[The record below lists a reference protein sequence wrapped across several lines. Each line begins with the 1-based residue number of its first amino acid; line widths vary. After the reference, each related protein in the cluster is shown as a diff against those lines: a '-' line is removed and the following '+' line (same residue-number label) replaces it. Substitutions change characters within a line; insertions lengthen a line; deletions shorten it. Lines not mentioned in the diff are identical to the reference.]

1 MPNAT
6 DQPRNRTMR
15 GTLSILVLAVAIAA
29 GLWYVLERPET
40 PIPPRQ
46 TDSTEPES
54 DAAPAAGDSQTAD
67 SAPSTDAAQ
76 SADSDT
82 ASSAG
87 NLQSTDLG
95 TAAPTDAAQTTGS
108 GAAAQGDE
116 PETADSGSA
125 VPTAVAQTT
134 DSGTPAQGEESQTA
148 DSGITVPTAVAQ
160 TTESGA
166 AAQGEEHGT
175 ADSGTTVPTAVAQTT
190 DSGAAA
196 QGEEHGTADSGTTVP
211 TGVAQTT
218 DSGAAAAAGKAQTA
232 EIDTATPTD
241 AIQSTDSGATEAT
254 PQIAAVGE
262 ADRSGTQALV
272 LSPAP
277 EDTIEQVP
285 VDAPPATDTAG
296 ETGILATVD
305 RVIERIETAIREQL
319 ATEPEGDPDTQL
331 RVQVTYDDSQGDA
344 TQPGGEPSEPAR
356 PTDSDTNTLSD
367 AGQTTD
373 SAATLPAGDAPT
385 ADSGVTAPADIAQ
398 SADSGTPAQGEES
411 QTADSGTTVPT
422 AVAQTTDSGAAAQGE
437 EHGTADSGTPVP
449 TAVAQ
454 TTDSG
459 AAAQE
464 EEHGTADSGTTVP
477 TGVAQ
482 TTDSG
487 AAAVA
492 GKAQTAEIDT
502 ATPTEAIQS
511 TDSGA
516 TEATPQIA
524 AVGEAD
530 RSGTQALVLSP
541 APEDTIEQVPV
552 DAPPA
557 TDAAGETG
565 ILATVDRVIER
576 IETAIRERLAT
587 EPEGDPDTQ
596 LRVQVTYDDS
606 QGDATQPGGEPS
618 EPARPTD
625 SGTNTLSDAGQ
636 TTDSAATLPAGDA
649 PTADSGVMT
658 PADIAQSADSG
669 VIAPADIAQSADSGV
684 IAPADVAQSAG
695 SGVIA
700 LADIAQSADSG
711 VIAPADITQSADSD
725 DTPPP
730 EVTRTAD
737 SDAADAE
744 AEAKEY
750 VEALTET
757 APQTIPVDKADY
769 FVTQEH
775 VLSLVPEDTI
785 ERISVDELAKDES
798 LKAETPITIVR
809 EVEQIETAV
818 PERLIAESGGD
829 LDTKLRVLV
838 KYDDTEGV
846 TEPSV
851 TEPSVTEPSVTEP
864 SVTEPSVTEPSVAD
878 QGDAEPSVAAQ
889 GDVEPGNVGQTV
901 AQQDT
906 VEQITVRE
914 ALKRILAEPEKPI
927 SLIKTVRYFEV
938 VTLRELLDTEVDTD
952 TFLNV
957 VRRPYRIEVATLA
970 DLLQRKKA
978 ENPDTIFYLH
988 TVQPTDEQGIW
999 GIVQFG
1005 IIDNFAHGV
1014 ALKRGEKMET
1024 YTVQIPRHADEQLD
1038 DQSSSFLGKLI
1049 DRKTKDSYVYNYRD
1063 NRMGRNPDRIYPG
1076 QEIVIINFEPE
1087 ELTAVYTHFASG

>member
-1 MPNAT
+1 M
-6 DQPRNRTMR
+6 
-15 GTLSILVLAVAIAA
+15 
-29 GLWYVLERPET
+29 
-40 PIPPRQ
+40 
-46 TDSTEPES
+46 
-54 DAAPAAGDSQTAD
+54 
-67 SAPSTDAAQ
+67 
-76 SADSDT
+76 
-82 ASSAG
+82 
-87 NLQSTDLG
+87 
-95 TAAPTDAAQTTGS
+95 
-108 GAAAQGDE
+108 
-116 PETADSGSA
+116 
-125 VPTAVAQTT
+125 
-134 DSGTPAQGEESQTA
+134 
-148 DSGITVPTAVAQ
+148 
-160 TTESGA
+160 
-166 AAQGEEHGT
+166 
-175 ADSGTTVPTAVAQTT
+175 
-190 DSGAAA
+190 
-196 QGEEHGTADSGTTVP
+196 
-211 TGVAQTT
+211 
-218 DSGAAAAAGKAQTA
+218 
-232 EIDTATPTD
+232 
-241 AIQSTDSGATEAT
+241 
-254 PQIAAVGE
+254 
-262 ADRSGTQALV
+262 

-356 PTDSDTNTLSD
+356 PTDSGTNTLSD

-398 SADSGTPAQGEES
+398 SADSGV
-411 QTADSGTTVPT
+411 TA
-422 AVAQTTDSGAAAQGE
+422 
-437 EHGTADSGTPVP
+437 
-449 TAVAQ
+449 
-454 TTDSG
+454 
-459 AAAQE
+459 
-464 EEHGTADSGTTVP
+464 
-477 TGVAQ
+477 
-482 TTDSG
+482 
-487 AAAVA
+487 
-492 GKAQTAEIDT
+492 
-502 ATPTEAIQS
+502 
-511 TDSGA
+511 
-516 TEATPQIA
+516 
-524 AVGEAD
+524 
-530 RSGTQALVLSP
+530 
-541 APEDTIEQVPV
+541 
-552 DAPPA
+552 
-557 TDAAGETG
+557 
-565 ILATVDRVIER
+565 
-576 IETAIRERLAT
+576 
-587 EPEGDPDTQ
+587 
-596 LRVQVTYDDS
+596 
-606 QGDATQPGGEPS
+606 
-618 EPARPTD
+618 
-625 SGTNTLSDAGQ
+625 
-636 TTDSAATLPAGDA
+636 
-649 PTADSGVMT
+649 

-684 IAPADVAQSAG
+684 IAPADIAQSAESGVIAPADVAQSAE

-700 LADIAQSADSG
+700 PADIAQSADSG
-711 VIAPADITQSADSD
+711 VIAPADITQSAESD

-750 VEALTET
+750 VEALTES
-757 APQTIPVDKADY
+757 APPTIPVDKADH

-785 ERISVDELAKDES
+785 ERVSVDELAKDES
-798 LKAETPITIVR
+798 LEAETPITIVR

-829 LDTKLRVLV
+829 LDTILRVLV

-864 SVTEPSVTEPSVAD
+864 SVTEPSVTEPSVAAPSVAAPSVAEPSVTAPSVAAPSVAEPSVPEPSVAEPSVAEPSVAD
-878 QGDAEPSVAAQ
+878 QGDAEPGLSAQ
-889 GDVEPGNVGQTV
+889 GDAEPGNVGQTV
-901 AQQDT
+901 ARQDT

-914 ALKRILAEPEKPI
+914 ALNRILAEPEKPI

-938 VTLRELLDTEVDTD
+938 VTLRELLDTGVDTD

-957 VRRPYRIEVATLA
+957 VRRPYRIEAATLA

-999 GIVQFG
+999 GIVQYG
-1005 IIDNFAHGV
+1005 IIDNFARGV
-1014 ALKRGEKMET
+1014 ALERGEKMET
-1024 YTVQIPRHADEQLD
+1024 YTVQIPRHADERLD

>member
-1 MPNAT
+1 
-6 DQPRNRTMR
+6 MR

-40 PIPPRQ
+40 PIEPRQ
-46 TDSTEPES
+46 ADPTEPIS

-87 NLQSTDLG
+87 NLQSTDPG
-95 TAAPTDAAQTTGS
+95 TAAPTDT
-108 GAAAQGDE
+108 
-116 PETADSGSA
+116 
-125 VPTAVAQTT
+125 
-134 DSGTPAQGEESQTA
+134 
-148 DSGITVPTAVAQ
+148 
-160 TTESGA
+160 
-166 AAQGEEHGT
+166 
-175 ADSGTTVPTAVAQTT
+175 AQTT

-196 QGEEHGTADSGTTVP
+196 QGEEPGTADSSTAVPTGVAQTTGSGAAAQGEEPETADSGTAVRTGVAQTTDSGTAAQGEESQTADSGTTVP
-211 TGVAQTT
+211 TGVAPTTDSGAAAQGEEHRTADSGTTVPTGVAPTT

-305 RVIERIETAIREQL
+305 RVIEQIETAIREQL

-331 RVQVTYDDSQGDA
+331 RVQVTYGDSQGDA
-344 TQPGGEPSEPAR
+344 TQPGGEPSEPDR
-356 PTDSDTNTLSD
+356 PTDSDTKTLSD

-385 ADSGVTAPADIAQ
+385 AESGVIAPAGITQSAESGVIAPADVAQ
-398 SADSGTPAQGEES
+398 SAE
-411 QTADSGTTVPT
+411 
-422 AVAQTTDSGAAAQGE
+422 
-437 EHGTADSGTPVP
+437 
-449 TAVAQ
+449 
-454 TTDSG
+454 
-459 AAAQE
+459 
-464 EEHGTADSGTTVP
+464 
-477 TGVAQ
+477 
-482 TTDSG
+482 
-487 AAAVA
+487 
-492 GKAQTAEIDT
+492 
-502 ATPTEAIQS
+502 
-511 TDSGA
+511 
-516 TEATPQIA
+516 
-524 AVGEAD
+524 
-530 RSGTQALVLSP
+530 
-541 APEDTIEQVPV
+541 
-552 DAPPA
+552 
-557 TDAAGETG
+557 
-565 ILATVDRVIER
+565 
-576 IETAIRERLAT
+576 
-587 EPEGDPDTQ
+587 
-596 LRVQVTYDDS
+596 
-606 QGDATQPGGEPS
+606 
-618 EPARPTD
+618 
-625 SGTNTLSDAGQ
+625 
-636 TTDSAATLPAGDA
+636 
-649 PTADSGVMT
+649 
-658 PADIAQSADSG
+658 SG

-684 IAPADVAQSAG
+684 IAPAGITQSAE
-695 SGVIA
+695 
-700 LADIAQSADSG
+700 SG
-711 VIAPADITQSADSD
+711 VIAPADITQSAESD

-737 SDAADAE
+737 SDAAE

-757 APQTIPVDKADY
+757 APQTIPVDKADH

-785 ERISVDELAKDES
+785 ERVSVDELAKDES
-798 LKAETPITIVR
+798 LKPETPITIVR

-829 LDTKLRVLV
+829 LDTRLRVLV

-846 TEPSV
+846 AEPSV
-851 TEPSVTEPSVTEP
+851 T
-864 SVTEPSVTEPSVAD
+864 D
-878 QGDAEPSVAAQ
+878 QGDAEP
-889 GDVEPGNVGQTV
+889 GNAGQTV
-901 AQQDT
+901 ARQDT

-914 ALKRILAEPEKPI
+914 ALKRILAEPEKPL

-952 TFLNV
+952 TILNV
-957 VRRPYRIEVATLA
+957 VRRPYRLEAATLA
-970 DLLQRKKA
+970 DLLRRKKA

-999 GIVQFG
+999 GIVQYG
-1005 IIDNFAHGV
+1005 IIDNFARGV
-1014 ALKRGEKMET
+1014 ALERGEKMET
-1024 YTVQIPRHADEQLD
+1024 YTVQIPRHADERLD
-1038 DQSSSFLGKLI
+1038 DQSSSYLGKLI
-1049 DRKTKDSYVYNYRD
+1049 DHKTKDSYVYNYRD

-1087 ELTAVYTHFASG
+1087 ELTAIYTHFASG

>member
-1 MPNAT
+1 
-6 DQPRNRTMR
+6 MR

-40 PIPPRQ
+40 PIEPRQ
-46 TDSTEPES
+46 TDPTEPIS

-82 ASSAG
+82 ASPAG
-87 NLQSTDLG
+87 NLQSTDPG
-95 TAAPTDAAQTTGS
+95 TAAPTDT
-108 GAAAQGDE
+108 
-116 PETADSGSA
+116 
-125 VPTAVAQTT
+125 AQTT
-134 DSGTPAQGEESQTA
+134 DSGAASQGEE
-148 DSGITVPTAVAQ
+148 P
-160 TTESGA
+160 
-166 AAQGEEHGT
+166 GT
-175 ADSGTTVPTAVAQTT
+175 ADSSTTVPTGVAQTT

-196 QGEEHGTADSGTTVP
+196 QGEEPGTADSSTAVPTGVAQTTGSGAAAQGEEPETADSGTAVRTGVAQTTDSGTAAQGEESQTADSGTTVPTGVAPTTDSGAAAQGEELRTADSGTTVP

-218 DSGAAAAAGKAQTA
+218 DSGAAAAAGEAQTA

-285 VDAPPATDTAG
+285 VDAPPATNTAG

-344 TQPGGEPSEPAR
+344 TQPGGEPSEPA
-356 PTDSDTNTLSD
+356 S
-367 AGQTTD
+367 
-373 SAATLPAGDAPT
+373 
-385 ADSGVTAPADIAQ
+385 
-398 SADSGTPAQGEES
+398 
-411 QTADSGTTVPT
+411 
-422 AVAQTTDSGAAAQGE
+422 
-437 EHGTADSGTPVP
+437 
-449 TAVAQ
+449 
-454 TTDSG
+454 
-459 AAAQE
+459 
-464 EEHGTADSGTTVP
+464 
-477 TGVAQ
+477 
-482 TTDSG
+482 
-487 AAAVA
+487 
-492 GKAQTAEIDT
+492 
-502 ATPTEAIQS
+502 
-511 TDSGA
+511 
-516 TEATPQIA
+516 
-524 AVGEAD
+524 
-530 RSGTQALVLSP
+530 
-541 APEDTIEQVPV
+541 
-552 DAPPA
+552 
-557 TDAAGETG
+557 
-565 ILATVDRVIER
+565 
-576 IETAIRERLAT
+576 
-587 EPEGDPDTQ
+587 
-596 LRVQVTYDDS
+596 
-606 QGDATQPGGEPS
+606 
-618 EPARPTD
+618 PTD

-658 PADIAQSADSG
+658 PADIAQSADSAVIAPADIAQSADAGVIAPADVAQSADSG
-669 VIAPADIAQSADSGV
+669 VIAPADIAQSAD
-684 IAPADVAQSAG
+684 

-711 VIAPADITQSADSD
+711 VIAPADITQSAESD

-757 APQTIPVDKADY
+757 APQTIPVDKADH

-785 ERISVDELAKDES
+785 ERVSVDELAKDES
-798 LKAETPITIVR
+798 LEAETPITIVR

-829 LDTKLRVLV
+829 LDTILRVLV

-851 TEPSVTEPSVTEP
+851 PAPSVTEPNVAEP
-864 SVTEPSVTEPSVAD
+864 SVAEPSVAD
-878 QGDAEPSVAAQ
+878 QGDAEPSLSAQ
-889 GDVEPGNVGQTV
+889 GDAEPGNVGQTV
-901 AQQDT
+901 AQQNT

-938 VTLRELLDTEVDTD
+938 VTLRELLDTGVDTD

-957 VRRPYRIEVATLA
+957 VRRPYRIEAATLA

-999 GIVQFG
+999 GIVQYG
-1005 IIDNFAHGV
+1005 IIDNFARGV
-1014 ALKRGEKMET
+1014 ALERGEKMET
-1024 YTVQIPRHADEQLD
+1024 YTVQIPRHADERLD
-1038 DQSSSFLGKLI
+1038 DQSSSYLGKLI
-1049 DRKTKDSYVYNYRD
+1049 DHKTKDSYVYNYRD

-1087 ELTAVYTHFASG
+1087 ELTAIYTHFASG

>member
-1 MPNAT
+1 
-6 DQPRNRTMR
+6 MR

-40 PIPPRQ
+40 PIEPRQ
-46 TDSTEPES
+46 ADPTEPIS

-87 NLQSTDLG
+87 NLQSTDPG
-95 TAAPTDAAQTTGS
+95 TAAPTDT
-108 GAAAQGDE
+108 
-116 PETADSGSA
+116 
-125 VPTAVAQTT
+125 
-134 DSGTPAQGEESQTA
+134 
-148 DSGITVPTAVAQ
+148 
-160 TTESGA
+160 
-166 AAQGEEHGT
+166 
-175 ADSGTTVPTAVAQTT
+175 AQTT

-196 QGEEHGTADSGTTVP
+196 QGEEPGTADSSTAVPTGVAQTTGSGAAAQGEEPETADSGTAVRTGVAQTTDSGTAAQGEESQTADSGTTVP
-211 TGVAQTT
+211 TGVAPTTDSGAAAQGEEHRTADSGTTVPTGVAPTT

-305 RVIERIETAIREQL
+305 RVIEQIETAIREQL

-331 RVQVTYDDSQGDA
+331 RVQVTYGDSQGDA
-344 TQPGGEPSEPAR
+344 TQPGGEPSEPDR
-356 PTDSDTNTLSD
+356 PTDSDTKTLSD

-385 ADSGVTAPADIAQ
+385 AESGVIAPAGITQSAESGVIAPAD
-398 SADSGTPAQGEES
+398 
-411 QTADSGTTVPT
+411 V
-422 AVAQTTDSGAAAQGE
+422 
-437 EHGTADSGTPVP
+437 
-449 TAVAQ
+449 
-454 TTDSG
+454 
-459 AAAQE
+459 
-464 EEHGTADSGTTVP
+464 
-477 TGVAQ
+477 
-482 TTDSG
+482 
-487 AAAVA
+487 
-492 GKAQTAEIDT
+492 
-502 ATPTEAIQS
+502 
-511 TDSGA
+511 
-516 TEATPQIA
+516 
-524 AVGEAD
+524 
-530 RSGTQALVLSP
+530 
-541 APEDTIEQVPV
+541 
-552 DAPPA
+552 
-557 TDAAGETG
+557 
-565 ILATVDRVIER
+565 
-576 IETAIRERLAT
+576 
-587 EPEGDPDTQ
+587 
-596 LRVQVTYDDS
+596 
-606 QGDATQPGGEPS
+606 
-618 EPARPTD
+618 
-625 SGTNTLSDAGQ
+625 
-636 TTDSAATLPAGDA
+636 
-649 PTADSGVMT
+649 
-658 PADIAQSADSG
+658 AQSADSG

-684 IAPADVAQSAG
+684 IAPAGITQSAE
-695 SGVIA
+695 
-700 LADIAQSADSG
+700 SG
-711 VIAPADITQSADSD
+711 VIAPADITQSAESD

-737 SDAADAE
+737 SDAAE

-757 APQTIPVDKADY
+757 APQTIPVDKADH

-785 ERISVDELAKDES
+785 ERVSVDELAKDES
-798 LKAETPITIVR
+798 LKPETPITIVR

-829 LDTKLRVLV
+829 LDTQLRVLV
-838 KYDDTEGV
+838 KYDDTEGVTEPGVTEPSVPAPSVAEPSVTAPSVPAPSV

-864 SVTEPSVTEPSVAD
+864 SVAEPSVAEPSVAEPSEPSVTEPSVAD

-938 VTLRELLDTEVDTD
+938 VTLRELLDTGVDTD

-957 VRRPYRIEVATLA
+957 VRRPYRLEAATLA
-970 DLLQRKKA
+970 DLLRRKKA

-999 GIVQFG
+999 GIVQYG
-1005 IIDNFAHGV
+1005 IIDNFARGV
-1014 ALKRGEKMET
+1014 ALERGEKMET
-1024 YTVQIPRHADEQLD
+1024 YTVQIPRHADERLD
-1038 DQSSSFLGKLI
+1038 DQSSSYLGKLI
-1049 DRKTKDSYVYNYRD
+1049 DHKTKDSYVYNYRD
-1063 NRMGRNPDRIYPG
+1063 HRMGRNPDRIYPG
-1076 QEIVIINFEPE
+1076 QELVIINFEPE
-1087 ELTAVYTHFASG
+1087 ELTAIYTHFASG